1 MPQYMDQ
8 HAPAPLPR
16 AAHPGPPD
24 RVDWQ
29 RLYDELGER
38 VFRMLHRMTGDAHEA
53 EDLTHDVF
61 VRIYETRTQ
70 YDGRGPVAAWVFR
83 IAANCARDALR
94 RRSARARRL
103 SLYRAPERSEPTDVD
118 LQLTLESAL
127 RQLDP
132 AQRHV
137 VLLHDVD
144 GYNHAEIAEML
155 GIREGTS
162 RVRLFRARAAL
173 RHALGNRTER

>member
-1 MPQYMDQ
+1 MPEYMDQ
-8 HAPAPLPR
+8 HASAPLPR
-16 AAHPGPPD
+16 AAQVGPPHGI
-24 RVDWQ
+24 DWQ

-38 VFRMLHRMTGDAHEA
+38 VFRMLHRMTGDAHVA

-61 VRIYETRTQ
+61 VRVHETRTQ

-94 RRSARARRL
+94 RRTARARRL
-103 SLYRAPERSEPTDVD
+103 SLYTAPDRSEPTDVE
-118 LQLTLESAL
+118 LRLTLESAL
-127 RQLDP
+127 RRLDP
-132 AQRHV
+132 AQRRV

-144 GYNHAEIAEML
+144 GYSHAEIAEML

-173 RHALGNRTER
+173 RDALGNRLER